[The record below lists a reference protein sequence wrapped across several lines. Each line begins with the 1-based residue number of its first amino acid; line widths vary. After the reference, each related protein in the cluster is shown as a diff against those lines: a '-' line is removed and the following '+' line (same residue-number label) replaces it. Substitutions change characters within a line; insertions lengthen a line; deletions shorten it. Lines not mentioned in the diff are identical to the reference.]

1 LQNPAIVNL
10 PDSNPSI
17 PENTGKEIM
26 ERALTTTM
34 DMAASRGRTE
44 GIAAEEFDHLVR
56 AYQRRVFRLLF
67 SLVRDRDLA
76 DNLTQDCFLRAY
88 QKRATF
94 RGEASVE
101 TWLLRIAVNLARDDA
116 RNRRLA
122 FWRNILQRTSSPEE
136 EAAEIDFPDPGASP
150 ERALLAREQLAAAE
164 SALERISPQQRL
176 AFSLR
181 FFEEMTLE
189 EIAAAMQLEVGTVK
203 AHLFRAVSAV
213 RNKLKEQK

>member
-1 LQNPAIVNL
+1 
-10 PDSNPSI
+10 
-17 PENTGKEIM
+17 M
-26 ERALTTTM
+26 ESALTTTM

-44 GIAAEEFDHLVR
+44 GIAAEEFDHIVR
-56 AYQRRVFRLLF
+56 SHQRRVFRVLF

-88 QKRATF
+88 QNRATF

-101 TWLLRIAVNLARDDA
+101 TWLIRIAINLARDHA

-122 FWRNILQRTSSPEE
+122 FWRNILQPSSPGTRETTE
-136 EAAEIDFPDPGASP
+136 FELPDPGPSA
-150 ERALLAREQLAAAE
+150 EQALLVREQLAAAE
-164 SALERISPQQRL
+164 SVLKRISPQQRL

-189 EIAAAMQLEVGTVK
+189 EIAKAMQLEVGTVK
-203 AHLFRAVSAV
+203 SHLFRAVSAV
-213 RNKLKEQK
+213 RNELKEQKQK

>member
-1 LQNPAIVNL
+1 
-10 PDSNPSI
+10 
-17 PENTGKEIM
+17 M
-26 ERALTTTM
+26 ERALTTAM

-44 GIAAEEFDHLVR
+44 GIAAEEFDHIVR
-56 AYQRRVFRLLF
+56 SHQQRVFRVLF

-88 QKRATF
+88 QKRTTF

-101 TWLLRIAVNLARDDA
+101 TWLLRIAVNLARDHA

-122 FWRNILQRTSSPEE
+122 FWRNILQRPASPEE
-136 EAAEIDFPDPGASP
+136 EAAEIDFPDTGPSA
-150 ERALLAREQLAAAE
+150 ERALMAREQLAAVE
-164 SALERISPQQRL
+164 FVLGEISVQQRL

-189 EIAAAMQLEVGTVK
+189 EIAEAMHVEVGTVK
-203 AHLFRAVSAV
+203 AHLFRAVGAV
-213 RNKLKEQK
+213 RNKLKEQKRK